1 MIAFTCPGQGSQ
13 AVGMGRD
20 LYDRYPVARVLL
32 DQLDAAVDFD
42 LLQTMFEGPAEALTA
57 TENAQPA
64 LLAHSLAVAALLAHH
79 GVVADMVAGHSLGEY
94 SALAVAGVIE
104 PIDAVRLV
112 RVRGR
117 LMAEAGAEAGGTMA
131 AVIGLEDDL
140 LEEALQAAGGVV
152 VAANFNAAD
161 QTVISGE
168 PEAVSEA
175 GRRATE
181 LGAKRV
187 IGLNVSG
194 AFHSP
199 LMAPAARR
207 LAAELE
213 DVPFADAAVPVYR
226 NVDAAPET
234 AAAQLRDGL
243 VRQLTEPVCWKQT
256 VAAMVAAGADRF
268 VEVGPGAV
276 LTKMLSRAGLPVEAF
291 STASADDLDQTVAR
305 LA

>member
-20 LYDRYPVARVLL
+20 VYDTFEVAREML
-32 DQLDAAVDFD
+32 DRLDAAVDFD
-42 LLQTMFEGPAEALTA
+42 LLGTMFDGPAEALTA

-64 LLAHSLAVAALLAHH
+64 LLAHSLAVAAVLADA
-79 GVVADMVAGHSLGEY
+79 GVVPHLAAGHSLGEY
-94 SALAVAGVIE
+94 SALTVAGVID
-104 PIDAVRLV
+104 PVDAVRLV

-117 LMAEAGAEAGGTMA
+117 LMAEAGAQAGGTMA
-131 AVIGLEDDL
+131 AIIGLEDDL
-140 LEEALQAAGGVV
+140 LEQALAGVDGVV
-152 VAANFNAAD
+152 VAANHNSTD

-168 PEAVSEA
+168 ADAVAEA
-175 GRRATE
+175 GRKASE

-207 LAAELE
+207 LAEALQT
-213 DVPFADAAVPVYR
+213 VAFADARVPVYR
-226 NVDAAPET
+226 NVDAAPAT
-234 AAAQLRDGL
+234 DAATLKEGL
-243 VRQLTEPVCWKQT
+243 VRQLTEPVRWKQS
-256 VAAMVAAGADRF
+256 VAAMAAAGATTF
-268 VEVGPGAV
+268 IEVGPGSV
-276 LTKMLSRAGLPVEAF
+276 LTRMLKRSDPPVGAL
-291 STASADDLDQTVAR
+291 STASAEEIGQTIAA